1 MNDFKKMIVD
11 NWIFK
16 IVLGLIALSS
26 ISAILFNSDL
36 FTLTFLPYIV
46 MSVLYFNL
54 YTKNALTN
62 KGKNYMTILHTVL
75 YVLSYPGV
83 LLYKLFGY
91 VLKLILSIAKL
102 TTPKFNGK
110 GGKKWF

>member
-16 IVLGLIALSS
+16 IAFGLIS
-26 ISAILFNSDL
+26 IISLSAILFNSDF

-54 YTKNALTN
+54 YTKNALTS
-62 KGKNYMTILHTVL
+62 KGKNYMTTLHTVL

-83 LLYKLFGY
+83 LLYKLCGY
-91 VLKLILSIAKL
+91 VLKFILCIAKV
-102 TTPKFNGK
+102 TTPFNNK
-110 GGKKWF
+110 KRKKWF